1 MDKITLCIYA
11 CSDKLNKYSYFQVLI
26 NLKGRKIMKN
36 LLLAIL
42 SFAFIGVNIAQETLP
57 SVMIE
62 NLNGEKVDISKVA
75 EEGKTVIISFWAT
88 WCKPCQKELNNIAE
102 VYEDWQDDYNVEILA
117 VSIDDARN
125 APKVKSYAAGQAW
138 EYTILLDKNQDL
150 QRALNFQTVPYVIVI
165 DNKGNIV
172 YKHSGYKDGDEEDLE
187 EQIKSML

>member
-1 MDKITLCIYA
+1 
-11 CSDKLNKYSYFQVLI
+11 
-26 NLKGRKIMKN
+26 MKN

-42 SFAFIGVNIAQETLP
+42 SFAFIGTNIAQETLP

-138 EYTILLDKNQDL
+138 EYTVLLDKNQDL
-150 QRALNFQTVPYVIVI
+150 QRALNFQSVPQTFLL
-165 DNKGNIV
+165 NQEGNIV
-172 YKHSGYKDGDEEDLE
+172 YTHTGYVSGDEYELEDK
-187 EQIKSML
+187 IKALAGK